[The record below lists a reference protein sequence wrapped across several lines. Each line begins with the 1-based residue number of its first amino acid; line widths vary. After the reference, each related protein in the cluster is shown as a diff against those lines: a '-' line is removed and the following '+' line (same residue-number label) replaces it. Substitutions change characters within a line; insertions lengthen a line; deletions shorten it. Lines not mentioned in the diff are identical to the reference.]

1 LGVAYICLLKIIH
14 IGLLVVTNI
23 SLQYNSTV
31 TFLPDWNPVIE
42 LTITKCTTDT
52 DTVHS
57 SDTAHTQL
65 LQNWMEYGYKK
76 ESQDYG
82 QVQYNYCNT
91 QMSEIDLSELF

>member
-1 LGVAYICLLKIIH
+1 MMICKVGFFGVAYICLVKILH

-31 TFLPDWNPVIE
+31 TAYPVTFFPDCNPVIE

-57 SDTAHTQL
+57 PDTAHTKL
-65 LQNWMEYGYKK
+65 DVIRLKK
-76 ESQDYG
+76 RK
-82 QVQYNYCNT
+82 
-91 QMSEIDLSELF
+91 